1 MQSGVSTTL
10 ALCGLQ
16 QGRMGGADLDQAHGV
31 TSARAVTCNLEASVN
46 MEHCG
51 DGNGG
56 LSELPA

>member
-1 MQSGVSTTL
+1 
-10 ALCGLQ
+10 
-16 QGRMGGADLDQAHGV
+16 MGGADLDQARGV
-31 TSARAVTCNLEASVN
+31 TSARAVTCNLEVSVN